1 MWEWT
6 ESMALALFPVHQPLL
21 NIASRGEVLH
31 NDDTKTK
38 VLDLI
43 KENEQAKDDKNHRKG
58 MFTSIILSKIEGFQ
72 IAIYLTGRKNS
83 GENLDDVLDRRPKDQ
98 KRPVQVCDAS
108 TQNLAERH
116 ETDLAK
122 CLNHAR
128 HNFCE
133 LVEVWPK
140 ETMKIIEM
148 INTVFFNDR
157 ATKKMDEGERLKYHQ
172 LNSSTVM
179 NELQGYCNE
188 LLDNK
193 IVEPNSGFGKAI
205 RYLNNH
211 WEGLTLFLRDGKA
224 PLSNNDAE
232 RAIKSFVLIR
242 KNSYFY
248 KTCWGAFVGDT
259 LLSIIKTC
267 ALNSINPYDYL
278 VAIQANV
285 DEVRKHPDAWLPWN
299 YSENAKM
306 PYVQSQSIPAE
317 EVYQTN
323 PTGPPITTPI
333 IQQPDLEACKPTLR
347 ERARDFFKNMYP
359 KK

>member
-1 MWEWT
+1 
-6 ESMALALFPVHQPLL
+6 VYKLL
-21 NIASRGEVLH
+21 NLYSVFFSCIEGISEEKKGHGRRSL
-31 NDDTKTK
+31 DDYR
-38 VLDLI
+38 V
-43 KENEQAKDDKNHRKG
+43 
-58 MFTSIILSKIEGFQ
+58 SKIIHIPHDMLKPGEECPLC
-72 IAIYLTGRKNS
+72 YLTGRKNS

-133 LVEVWPK
+133 LVAVWPK

-232 RAIKSFVLIR
+232 RAIKSL
-242 KNSYFY
+242 
-248 KTCWGAFVGDT
+248 
-259 LLSIIKTC
+259 
-267 ALNSINPYDYL
+267 
-278 VAIQANV
+278 
-285 DEVRKHPDAWLPWN
+285 
-299 YSENAKM
+299 KM
-306 PYVQSQSIPAE
+306 
-317 EVYQTN
+317 
-323 PTGPPITTPI
+323 
-333 IQQPDLEACKPTLR
+333 EAGCCV
-347 ERARDFFKNMYP
+347 N
-359 KK
+359 